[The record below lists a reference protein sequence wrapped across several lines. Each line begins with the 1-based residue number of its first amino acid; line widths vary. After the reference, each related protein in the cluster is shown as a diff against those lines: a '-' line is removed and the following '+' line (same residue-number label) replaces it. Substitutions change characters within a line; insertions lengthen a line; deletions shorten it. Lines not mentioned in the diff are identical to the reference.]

1 MAQLETTLKSDLG
14 EKKTLQDAL
23 VREREQYAK
32 LEAEFQDLQAKYFT
46 LKESSEGQEEKLRY
60 FAGEN
65 SVEAKDLEE
74 ALLMLRDG
82 DNIHTFFLPYLLH
95 TTEWGVLSVA
105 RFSYVFSCELRGPA
119 WAVGSYIISQSAGG
133 TSQNIIFKTL

>member
-82 DNIHTFFLPYLLH
+82 DNIHTFFCRIYFTLQS
-95 TTEWGVLSVA
+95 GV
-105 RFSYVFSCELRGPA
+105 SYMLQGFLTSFHASCEGLPG
-119 WAVGSYIISQSAGG
+119 Q
-133 TSQNIIFKTL
+133 